1 MVDYFGRE
9 LEIGNLVYYI
19 PRAKSNFIVSDSFA
33 LLTGMNEF
41 FTIID
46 NDINKGIIEK
56 ANIYKLIKCIP
67 DTDKLQLQYKQL
79 RQAYQIYTNNYLN
92 SVKLYTNIKSGNILI
107 VDDNSDTK
115 YVYIGYL
122 DYIRLNYKT
131 NEKFIESGYAY
142 VLASVFTRFS
152 GLRINSKEFKE
163 KTFNF
168 KYIFEYL
175 FSNYSD
181 YYNVLQ
187 SKVFIISDE
196 PLRVKKIYS
205 NLNIINVETE
215 CQLINNHKDVI
226 DLAKLV
232 IKNKK
237 RVC

>member
-19 PRAKSNFIVSDSFA
+19 PIAKSNFIVSDSFA

-67 DTDKLQLQYKQL
+67 DTDMLQLHYKQL
-79 RQAYQIYTNNYLN
+79 RQAYQIYTNKYLN
-92 SVKLYTNIKSGNILI
+92 SVKLYTNVKLGDILI
-107 VDDNSDTK
+107 IDDNSNTK
-115 YVYIGYL
+115 YVYIGNV
-122 DYIRLNYKT
+122 DYIRLNNKT
-131 NEKFIESGYAY
+131 HEKFVESGYAY
-142 VLASVFTRFS
+142 ILASVFTRFS
-152 GLRINSKEFKE
+152 GLRLNSREFNE
-163 KTFNF
+163 RTYNF

-175 FSNYSD
+175 FNNYSD

-187 SKVFIISDE
+187 SKVFKISNE

-205 NLNIINVETE
+205 NLKIINVETE
-215 CQLINNHKDVI
+215 CQLTNSHKNVI
-226 DLAKLV
+226 DVAKLV
-232 IKNKK
+232 IKNE
-237 RVC
+237 